1 MDKQA
6 ALAAVEQFKSDS
18 LVARHPGDKPLTQGD
33 MDWLLHAFE
42 QLLINLINAM
52 DD

>member
-18 LVARHPGDKPLTQGD
+18 IVARHTGDKPFTQGD
-33 MDWLLHAFE
+33 MDWLLIAFE
-42 QLLINLINAM
+42 KLLVNLIEAM

>member
-6 ALAAVEQFKSDS
+6 ALAAVEQFKRDS
-18 LVARHPGDKPLTQGD
+18 AVARHPGDKPLTQGD
-33 MDWLLHAFE
+33 MDWLIRAFE
-42 QLLINLINAM
+42 KLLCNLIEAM

>member
-6 ALAAVEQFKSDS
+6 ALAAVEKFKSDS
-18 LVARHPGDKPLTQGD
+18 SVGRHPGDKPLTQGD
-33 MDWLLHAFE
+33 MDWILRAFE
-42 QLLINLINAM
+42 NLVVDLINAM